1 MVVTIITIKIMIKL
15 CTWNL
20 LEICSL
26 INPAMKYEKKNEK
39 LKLCK
44 KEVIIIMNINNK

>member
-1 MVVTIITIKIMIKL
+1 MVITIITIKIMIKL

-26 INPAMKYEKKNEK
+26 INPAMKYEKKKKWKMKIMQKGSNNNNEK
-39 LKLCK
+39 
-44 KEVIIIMNINNK
+44 

>member
-1 MVVTIITIKIMIKL
+1 MVITIITIKIMIKL

-26 INPAMKYEKKNEK
+26 INPAMKYEKKK
-39 LKLCK
+39 WKIK
-44 KEVIIIMNINNK
+44 IMQKGSNNNNK